1 MVIGQDRAGKT
12 SLKKSLLGEPFDPE
26 EPSTVGVDVK
36 CKVEVGLV
44 KNWQRLDDDLLGAF
58 KVPSDI
64 AKSVV
69 KQLEENERASPSGFQ
84 RSVDRT
90 LDTEEV

>member
-12 SLKKSLLGEPFDPE
+12 SLKKSLLGEPFDPK

-36 CKVEVGLV
+36 CKVEEV
-44 KNWQRLDDDLLGAF
+44 KNWQPLDDDLLGAF

-64 AKSVV
+64 AKNVV
-69 KQLEENERASPSGFQ
+69 KQLEENESASPSGFQ